1 MKKWINK
8 GLALLCTLVLLS
20 GLGLPGALAADAG
33 GCGESLSWSL
43 QDGTLTITGSGA
55 MTDYSDYSFAPW
67 YEQREAIH
75 TVILPEGL
83 TRVGNLAFY
92 ECSNLTTVALPAS
105 VSAIGDFAFAG
116 CTGLLTV
123 TLPGALTAIGESG
136 FRECE
141 SLTAVSLPAS
151 ITTIGDRAFYR
162 CNSLTSITIPGSV
175 TSLGKQAFSYCESLR
190 QAVVNANLDMLPDWS
205 FYGCGNLSSITLAP
219 TIREVGDLAFDGC
232 PGVSHVYTPNGD
244 ETTMDEIQQQLPETT
259 VIPNNPP
266 QSTEVT
272 QEQEDAW
279 VTTQV
284 TETQETVI
292 VVDTVQPKEEGETT
306 VNISATVREPSGW
319 QELEKVILEKAEAFP
334 EETIWVSVQL
344 SGTQVSG
351 DDLAPYAGKNIC
363 FSITTATGNT
373 WEIDMAHQAMENAS
387 QTGDMSFS
395 VTQVL
400 EKPEGISCESLY
412 LLTFQG
418 STRFN
423 ATIPVKLSN
432 QFFGKTAT
440 LYWQD
445 GKNYQIA
452 QTVLVDQKGTAWFSL
467 AGTDMQTQ
475 YYVAINAEGVN
486 REDAVIPQSMY
497 QSYGA
502 QEGEVQLMD
511 AQGTKYA
518 ITGRSSSWG
527 ITGKQFALYVAVG
540 IGVVVLL
547 AGSVMYT
554 LYKLQQS
561 KHRYRV
567 APGSRGETFSPI
579 DQEEL
584 RIQVMQELLEE
595 QKNKEKKK

>member
-266 QSTEVT
+266 RPRRLPRS
-272 QEQEDAW
+272 
-279 VTTQV
+279 
-284 TETQETVI
+284 
-292 VVDTVQPKEEGETT
+292 K
-306 VNISATVREPSGW
+306 
-319 QELEKVILEKAEAFP
+319 
-334 EETIWVSVQL
+334 
-344 SGTQVSG
+344 
-351 DDLAPYAGKNIC
+351 
-363 FSITTATGNT
+363 
-373 WEIDMAHQAMENAS
+373 
-387 QTGDMSFS
+387 
-395 VTQVL
+395 
-400 EKPEGISCESLY
+400 
-412 LLTFQG
+412 
-418 STRFN
+418 
-423 ATIPVKLSN
+423 
-432 QFFGKTAT
+432 KT
-440 LYWQD
+440 
-445 GKNYQIA
+445 
-452 QTVLVDQKGTAWFSL
+452 
-467 AGTDMQTQ
+467 
-475 YYVAINAEGVN
+475 
-486 REDAVIPQSMY
+486 
-497 QSYGA
+497 
-502 QEGEVQLMD
+502 
-511 AQGTKYA
+511 
-518 ITGRSSSWG
+518 
-527 ITGKQFALYVAVG
+527 
-540 IGVVVLL
+540 
-547 AGSVMYT
+547 
-554 LYKLQQS
+554 
-561 KHRYRV
+561 
-567 APGSRGETFSPI
+567 PG
-579 DQEEL
+579 
-584 RIQVMQELLEE
+584 
-595 QKNKEKKK
+595 